1 MQYNI
6 HVDVPVNQTLT
17 EQINFNACCPGSG
30 AGIYIDWMVDKLIF
44 KSALDLVYL
53 ITLFGKHAFAGPGCI
68 PCRPHARDIK
78 IASGC
83 YTNFTNI

>member
-17 EQINFNACCPGSG
+17 EQINLMPVVRDLGQGFTLTGWLINSSSNLHL
-30 AGIYIDWMVDKLIF
+30 ILYI
-44 KSALDLVYL
+44 S
-53 ITLFGKHAFAGPGCI
+53 TLFGKHAFAGPGCI